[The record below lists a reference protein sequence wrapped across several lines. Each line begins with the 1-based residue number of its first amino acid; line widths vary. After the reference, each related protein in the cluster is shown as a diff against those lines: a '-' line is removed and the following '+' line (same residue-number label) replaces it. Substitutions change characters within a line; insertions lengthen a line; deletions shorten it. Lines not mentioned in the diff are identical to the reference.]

1 MSFDDEL
8 AFEAEFVKALQ
19 ANGWTD
25 GILHCPTEED
35 LINNWAKILFD
46 NNRQQDRLNDY
57 PLTRT
62 EMDQILEQISR
73 LRTPVKLNGYIN
85 GKTINIKRD
94 NPDDVAHF
102 GKEISLKIY
111 DRKEIAARTKQIPNS

>member
-73 LRTPVKLNGYIN
+73 LRTPVKLN
-85 GKTINIKRD
+85 